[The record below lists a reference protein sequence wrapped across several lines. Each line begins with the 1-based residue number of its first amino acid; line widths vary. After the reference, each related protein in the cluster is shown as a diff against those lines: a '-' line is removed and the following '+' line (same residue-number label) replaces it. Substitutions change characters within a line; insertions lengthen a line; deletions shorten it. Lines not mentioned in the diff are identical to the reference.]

1 MRVQVDLARC
11 TGTANCVVA
20 APDVF
25 EIGDDDEQVRVIMAE
40 VAPGRM
46 PAIENAVRM
55 CPQGALS
62 LDELADG

>member
-1 MRVQVDLARC
+1 MKVQVDLTRC

-25 EIGDDDEQVRVIMAE
+25 QIGDDDDQVRVIVAE
-40 VAPGRM
+40 VAASRV

-62 LDELADG
+62 LDEPAHG